1 MYVKVRDKNGNKVYE
16 PQYVPTPRDPEERR
30 SFPLSYWRKS
40 ALDRIQL
47 PDGQSVAVDLP
58 LSVIQDRSR
67 PDTFTWRDFEVLKER
82 KPAAAQTLTTDCPEC
97 NGKGFIGDEDVS
109 DVELCPLCQG
119 VGKIVTHF
127 GAEIIKFL
135 QWLDNPTHAIDEKGI
150 DRMNKIGA
158 LRREAAA
165 KRHEA
170 AQRLGANNLQAQ
182 VEVAGRRALT
192 EYQEKMS
199 KEAQRIDAE
208 LEAALKAL
216 DEKA

>member
-1 MYVKVRDKNGNKVYE
+1 MAYIKTRDRAGNKIE
-16 PQYVPTPRDPEERR
+16 YVPTPRDPEERR

-58 LSVIQDRSR
+58 LNVIQDRSR

-82 KPAAAQTLTTDCPEC
+82 QPAAAQVLITDCPEC
-97 NGKGFIGDEDVS
+97 ESLGYVGDEGVS

-135 QWLDNPTHAIDEKGI
+135 QWLDNPTLAVDEKGI

-165 KRHEA
+165 KKKA
-170 AQRLGANNLQAQ
+170 AAKRLGGDNLDWMKEQGGQKAID
-182 VEVAGRRALT
+182 
-192 EYQEKMS
+192 EYSQKAT
-199 KEAQRIDAE
+199 KEYQRIDAE

-216 DEKA
+216 DGKA

>member
-1 MYVKVRDKNGNKVYE
+1 MYVKVRDKNGNRVYE

-58 LSVIQDRSR
+58 LNVIQDRSR

-82 KPAAAQTLTTDCPEC
+82 QPAAAQVLITDCPEC
-97 NGKGFIGDEDVS
+97 ESLGYTGDKDVE

-135 QWLDNPTHAIDEKGI
+135 QWIDNPQAAIDEKGI

-182 VEVAGRRALT
+182 VEVAGRRALA
-192 EYQEKMS
+192 EYSEKMS
-199 KEAQRIDAE
+199 IEAQRIDAE

>member
-1 MYVKVRDKNGNKVYE
+1 MYVKVRDRHGNKVYE

-58 LSVIQDRSR
+58 LNVIQDRSR

-82 KPAAAQTLTTDCPEC
+82 QPVAAQVLITDCPEC

-135 QWLDNPTHAIDEKGI
+135 QWLDNPTCAIDEKTVA
-150 DRMNKIGA
+150 RMNAVNA
-158 LRREAAA
+158 LKREAAA
-165 KRHEA
+165 KKKAA
-170 AQRLGANNLQAQ
+170 AQQLGANNLQSTA
-182 VEVAGRRALT
+182 ELAGQRALA
-192 EYQEKMS
+192 EYSEKMS
-199 KEAQRIDAE
+199 IEAQRIDAE

-216 DEKA
+216 DE